1 MDNYGMV
8 MNPAPQPKVKGISGS
23 TLKLIAI
30 FTMLIDHTA
39 ATILDNT
46 LMKNGMSTLD
56 YSNTQA
62 IQQFYQDNG
71 LLISID
77 QIMRMIGRVA
87 FPIFCFLLVEGMVH
101 TRNKWKYA
109 MRLAIFALV
118 SEIPFDLAFY
128 AKPFYW
134 GYQNVYFTLLIG
146 LLVLIG
152 FDTVR
157 EVWRDAKWLPLLS
170 VAGAVAGGYFGAYLT
185 RQTIRLV
192 NNFTYGMGG
201 SSEIILSQ
209 TMFLCLIAVFSV
221 ILLIVYLLI
230 SKAKSVQN
238 ANILLSDLVF
248 LVAGF
253 MLAEFLMTDYSGFG
267 VLTIAVMYGLR
278 RSAFKSML
286 GGCITLTI
294 MSVGEVTAFFDLVL
308 GYLYNGKRGLNL
320 KYVFYLFYPVHLF
333 ILYLIC
339 RFMKLI

>member
-1 MDNYGMV
+1 MDNYTMV

-230 SKAKSVQN
+230 SKAKSNQN